1 MKSFFA
7 DPTWDMEA
15 GLLLKGPPGGK
26 NARIDM
32 KLGSLLQDG
41 GAHKAVF
48 HAKGDSATRL
58 CFMCSNLVAAKS
70 KLVDGENQ
78 LTCKLMGTSEL
89 PMASDS
95 DIKQTIKRIKHR
107 SKTLSSEDFKLYLQ
121 CTGFNYEPF
130 GLLFSE
136 ELEKHIQL
144 VTAYIHDWVHTLVA
158 NGVFHLQGNS
168 QQPCCVEAP

>member
-1 MKSFFA
+1 
-7 DPTWDMEA
+7 MEA